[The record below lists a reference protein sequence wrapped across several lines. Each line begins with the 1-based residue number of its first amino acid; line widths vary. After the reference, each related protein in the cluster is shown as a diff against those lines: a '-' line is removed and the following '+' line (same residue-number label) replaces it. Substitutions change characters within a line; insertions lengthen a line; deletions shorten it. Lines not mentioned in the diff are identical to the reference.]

1 MRTCALILSLA
12 LIGLAQ
18 AAELRGVRVW
28 PSPDGTRVVFDIS
41 APVKHRTFRMH
52 DPERVVIDL
61 SGTRRASGTSL
72 KVKGRGLVQ
81 RIRTGRRGKGGLR
94 IVLDLKDRARAS
106 SFLLEPNR
114 SYGHR
119 LVVDLEPLQRKVEK
133 KKAPVSVTLP
143 KRDRDV
149 VVAIDPG
156 HGGEDPGAT
165 GARGTREKDVVLAI
179 ARRLK
184 QLIDDEPGM
193 RAILTRDAD
202 YYLSLR
208 KRIRKAR
215 RERADLFI
223 SIHADAFR
231 DRRVRG
237 ASVYVLSRRGAS
249 SEAARWLAESE
260 NAADYIGGV
269 PLEDKDEVL
278 RSVLLDLSQTATLEA
293 SIDIA
298 SEVLRRLNRISSMH
312 KRKVQHAGFVVLK
325 SPDIPSILVETAFIS
340 NPAEE
345 RNLRK
350 AGYQTRLARAIL
362 EGVRHYFHHRPPPG
376 TLLASRR
383 HRVASGETLSGIAR
397 RYRVSTSELRRI
409 NRLRDEKLR
418 IGETLL
424 IPVDS

>member
-1 MRTCALILSLA
+1 MRSCAFILFLA
-12 LIGLAQ
+12 LTSLAQ
-18 AAELRGVRVW
+18 AAELRGLRIW
-28 PSPDGTRVVFDIS
+28 PSPDGTRVVFDLS
-41 APVKHRTFRMH
+41 APVRHKTFRMH

-61 SGTRRASGTSL
+61 SGTRRARKASL
-72 KVKGRGLVQ
+72 AARDRGLV
-81 RIRTGRRGKGGLR
+81 RRVRSGRRGEGDLR
-94 IVLDLKDRARAS
+94 VVLDLKKEARAS
-106 SFLLEPNR
+106 SFLLEPNS

-119 LVVDLEPLQRKVEK
+119 LVVDLEPLGGKVAAGKE
-133 KKAPVSVTLP
+133 PVAVSLP
-143 KRDRDV
+143 SRDRDV

-165 GARGTREKDVVLAI
+165 GAGGTREKDVVLAI
-179 ARRLK
+179 AARLK
-184 QLIDDEPGM
+184 KLIDAEPGM
-193 RAILTRDAD
+193 RAELIRDGD

-208 KRIRKAR
+208 RRIDKAR
-215 RERADLFI
+215 RLHADLFI

-269 PLEDKDEVL
+269 PLDDKDEVL

-298 SEVLRRLNRISSMH
+298 AEVLRRLNRISSMH
-312 KRKVQHAGFVVLK
+312 KREVQHAGFVVLK

-340 NPAEE
+340 NPTEE
-345 RNLRK
+345 KNLRK
-350 AGYQTRLARAIL
+350 PAYQTRLARAIM
-362 EGVRHYFHHRPPPG
+362 EGVRHYFQHRPPPG

-383 HRVASGETLSGIAR
+383 HRVVPGETLSGIAR
-397 RYRVSTSELRRI
+397 RYQVSTSELRRV

-418 IGETLL
+418 IGETLI